1 MGTRTHA
8 RTHAPYTHLFRPPI
22 PHTHWQVRENTCI
35 CVEGHVK
42 ILKPT
47 HFAPVTPVYA
57 PSAPPTTSTYT
68 NTFCFI
74 FESVTSMYR
83 GERGER
89 RQERESDRGFAKVQ
103 VDFRKRTS
111 VARLIFVN

>member
-1 MGTRTHA
+1 
-8 RTHAPYTHLFRPPI
+8 
-22 PHTHWQVRENTCI
+22 
-35 CVEGHVK
+35 
-42 ILKPT
+42 
-47 HFAPVTPVYA
+47 
-57 PSAPPTTSTYT
+57 
-68 NTFCFI
+68 
-74 FESVTSMYR
+74 MYR